1 MLCCHWRL
9 TSLESIIDVWW
20 ILILDINAL
29 NLNVSGS
36 LLDDLKGRLFSN
48 SVRKHNL
55 SRELKRF
62 SYLIGVTK
70 ENRPHPNL

>member
-1 MLCCHWRL
+1 MLCCHWHL

-29 NLNVSGS
+29 NLNVSS
-36 LLDDLKGRLFSN
+36 WLLDDLKGRLFSN
-48 SVRKHNL
+48 SVGKHNL
-55 SRELKRF
+55 SRERKRF
-62 SYLIGVTK
+62 CYLIGVTK